1 MLRKT
6 LSALCLALQLS
17 GCEAVMFVNVVAS
30 YAMRPELT
38 LLPEALPATKIGV
51 PHNVLLEV
59 INTSSPVRGIY
70 VREVQNPPKGLKTER
85 QERDSRGL
93 ITGTPVK
100 TGTYEVH
107 ISAGTYGAQ
116 CTGIN
121 ASRIYTLEV
130 AE

>member
-1 MLRKT
+1 
-6 LSALCLALQLS
+6 
-17 GCEAVMFVNVVAS
+17 MFVNVVAS